1 MRAFLAY
8 RHTGEEA
15 RQIDGLL
22 APVKS
27 ALAARDIHAYSTYFD
42 VRGGKATA
50 AGPVAQSSAFMQ
62 EAFRMMAES
71 DLVLVLQA
79 SELRSEGMLMEVGY
93 ALAKG
98 LPVVV
103 ATQQQVANTYL
114 PDMAHASLRWADV
127 ADLVAQLTEF
137 DFEGLRAGEAAA

>member
-8 RHTGEEA
+8 RHTGEA
-15 RQIDGLL
+15 AHQIDGLL
-22 APVKS
+22 EPVKS
-27 ALAARDIHAYSTYFD
+27 ALADRDIHVYSTYFD
-42 VRGGKATA
+42 VRGGKVAA

-71 DLVLVLQA
+71 DLLLVLQA
-79 SELRSEGMLMEVGY
+79 SEVRSEGMLMEVGY

-103 ATQQQVANTYL
+103 ATQAEVENTYL
-114 PDMAHASLRWADV
+114 PDMAHGTLRWTDV
-127 ADLVAQLTEF
+127 ADLVMQLAEF
-137 DFEGLRAGEAAA
+137 DFEGLRAREAAA

>member
-1 MRAFLAY
+1 MRAFVAY
-8 RHTGEEA
+8 RHTGEDA

-27 ALAARDIHAYSTYFD
+27 VLAAREINAYSTYFD
-42 VRGGKATA
+42 VHGGNVAV

-62 EAFRMMAES
+62 EAFRMMAKS
-71 DLVLVLQA
+71 DLLLVLQA

-103 ATQQQVANTYL
+103 ATQQEVADTYL
-114 PDMAHASLRWADV
+114 PDMAHAALRWTDV
-127 ADLVAQLTEF
+127 ADLVAQLAEF
-137 DFEGLRAGEAAA
+137 DFEGLRAGEEAT